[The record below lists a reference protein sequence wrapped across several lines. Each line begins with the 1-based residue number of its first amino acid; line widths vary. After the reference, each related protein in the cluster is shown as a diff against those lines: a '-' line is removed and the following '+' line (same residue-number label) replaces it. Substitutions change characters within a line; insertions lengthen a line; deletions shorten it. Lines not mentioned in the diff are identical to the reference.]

1 MKTNEQPTILNRIG
15 DKLLQAQQELDE
27 LTVQLALGKAEARDK
42 FEEVKLEFRTKVA
55 EFKNQVRERRE
66 TIKPEVLQKL
76 DELEL
81 KLALGRAESKDLFED
96 QKQKI
101 KLALATL
108 EHEWNQGLHTFDT
121 EFFIH
126 EAEKF
131 KLKLDILRLR
141 FELKAFQVKDSYRST
156 TINVKRE
163 LQKIATRIQQKLA
176 VGSRYTDFKDE
187 LSLAYQHLKKAVH
200 ELV

>member
-1 MKTNEQPTILNRIG
+1 MKTMEPSILNRIG
-15 DKLLQAQQELDE
+15 VKLLQAQQELDE
-27 LTVQLALGKAEARDK
+27 LTVQLALGKAEAHDK
-42 FEEVKLEFRTKVA
+42 FEEVKLEFRMKVA
-55 EFKNQVRERRE
+55 EFRNQVREMRDM
-66 TIKPEVLQKL
+66 IKPEVLQKL

-81 KLALGRAESKDLFED
+81 KLALGRAESKEVYQE

-101 KLALATL
+101 KLALANL
-108 EHEWNQGLHTFDT
+108 EHEWNQGIHKVDT
-121 EFFIH
+121 DFFIH

-131 KLKLDILRLR
+131 RLKLDILRLR

-163 LQKIATRIQQKLA
+163 LEKIATRVQQKLHM
-176 VGSRYTDFKDE
+176 GTRYADFKDE
-187 LSLAYQHLKKAVH
+187 LSLAYEHLKKAVH